1 MAPTSTT
8 SPISSARVQPRAGI
22 TYWATAPAGY
32 LSTFSFSASTSTASA
47 STASTSTA
55 AIPASTSTPVSSSVY
70 STVTPMASV
79 SISPVNETT
88 LATDP
93 TAPVSSTH
101 THSSDHTA
109 VAVGTSVSAVVAL
122 LLVVGG
128 ASYWRRRR
136 LRRRQQTYRDYVYP
150 RSSSEKKRAPS
161 PPTLFVDIS
170 PTSSAYPTPFDSHSS
185 HDRSSGSHYLSTS
198 FSSVHRSDFFSASPS
213 SATEPQTASTDIISS
228 FPFPTSSMPTL
239 PAISVTLVSPTSAEL
254 SAWATAQRLISAHD
268 NDPENPF
275 RTPRMSLAS
284 TRSRTVSD
292 RPTGARPLHSRTPSL
307 GSLSRAA
314 SPPPLHRTASVT
326 RLHSRSASMS
336 NLMGAATRMQSRSRS
351 STNLESMYMQRPG
364 TSTSV
369 ISMDASAESSDA
381 SSPITFAAA
390 VNAAAIHEA
399 EEEEADEPDSP
410 EDANSPVDPAMA
422 ARPSGSARP
431 SPLPNVDPN
440 DFLEPV
446 SERRALRNRHSA
458 SLLTQASG
466 VSVMTLPSYDAGL
479 AAGEWHVA
487 GGRSTP
493 TPAYEL
499 NLDRERVVSAGGW
512 STAATHAS
520 CDFDSSMLA
529 RSGSWNASSLM
540 GIFGGGHGAF

>member
-1 MAPTSTT
+1 MAPTPTI
-8 SPISSARVQPRAGI
+8 SPISSARIQPRAGI

-32 LSTFSFSASTSTASA
+32 FSTDSFSAASSSTSA
-47 STASTSTA
+47 STASTSSAVAPT
-55 AIPASTSTPVSSSVY
+55 STSASVTSSSY
-70 STVTPMASV
+70 STVTPMASGSTS
-79 SISPVNETT
+79 SIDETF
-88 LATDP
+88 ATEP
-93 TAPVSSTH
+93 ATPASSTQ

-109 VAVGTSVSAVVAL
+109 VAVAASISAVVAL

-128 ASYWRRRR
+128 ASYWRKRR
-136 LRRRQQTYRDYVYP
+136 LRRRQQSYHDYQYP

-170 PTSSAYPTPFDSHSS
+170 PTNSAYPTPFDSHSS
-185 HDRSSGSHYLSTS
+185 VDRSSGSHYLSS
-198 FSSVHRSDFFSASPS
+198 DVSSVHRSDFFSASPS
-213 SATEPQTASTDIISS
+213 SSTEPQTASTDIISS
-228 FPFPTSSMPTL
+228 FPFPMASPSLPTL

-254 SAWATAQRLISAHD
+254 TAWATAQRLLTATHES
-268 NDPENPF
+268 ENPF
-275 RTPRMSLAS
+275 RTPRESIAS

-336 NLMGAATRMQSRSRS
+336 NLIGVSTRIHSRSVS
-351 STNLESMYMQRPG
+351 SANLSMYMQRPD
-364 TSTSV
+364 TSTSML
-369 ISMDASAESSDA
+369 SMDDSAESSDI
-381 SSPITFAAA
+381 SSVPTPTTLAGAAPSA
-390 VNAAAIHEA
+390 PAIHEA
-399 EEEEADEPDSP
+399 EEENEESEAEVD
-410 EDANSPVDPAMA
+410 SPVDPQVP
-422 ARPSGSARP
+422 ARPTPRP

-440 DFLEPV
+440 DFAEPV

-466 VSVMTLPSYDAGL
+466 ISIATLPSYDAGL

-520 CDFDSSMLA
+520 CDFDSMLA
-529 RSGSWNASSLM
+529 GNTGSWHAASLM
-540 GIFGGGHGAF
+540 GIFSGHA